1 MRLAF
6 VIPAYNEEL
15 LIGRCLSSV
24 IEEIGRSGRGAD
36 IDVVVVDNASTDRTA
51 EIAQGF
57 AGVRVVHEPHK
68 GIVHARSAGFE
79 ATDAELVANIDA
91 DTMVPPGWLAIVFA
105 EFEADA
111 KLAALSGPFRYYD
124 LSRPRQALVALFYAL
139 IWLVYLLNRFVLRI
153 GSVVQG
159 GNFVFRREAWTRAG
173 GYDRSIAF
181 YGEDADI
188 AVRLAR
194 VGKVKWTFRLKMLSS
209 GRRLATE
216 GMVMTGF
223 RYALNFLSVTLRG
236 RPATKDYTDIRP

>member
-1 MRLAF
+1 
-6 VIPAYNEEL
+6 
-15 LIGRCLSSV
+15 
-24 IEEIGRSGRGAD
+24 
-36 IDVVVVDNASTDRTA
+36 
-51 EIAQGF
+51 
-57 AGVRVVHEPHK
+57 
-68 GIVHARSAGFE
+68 
-79 ATDAELVANIDA
+79 
-91 DTMVPPGWLAIVFA
+91 VPPGCLAIVFA
-105 EFEADA
+105 EFEADT

-124 LSRPRQALVALFYAL
+124 LSRPRQALVALFYASSGSSTAQ
-139 IWLVYLLNRFVLRI
+139 RFVLRI